1 LRAHGSRA
9 VRAALVAGGVV
20 ALALVGFAPGAG
32 AGAQAGSAPLTV
44 VKTVSGVV
52 PAGTTFTATVQCDG
66 DMIFTGDGSTDVA
79 TVTFDASG
87 QPTSADTITFDDAGS
102 CTVTETATGGAASTT
117 YACEGSAPVDDTEQ
131 QGELSAQKE
140 LPDAVC
146 ETSGPGPITVN
157 VFAEGQ
163 EALVTIHNTFPTP
176 DPGPGPQA
184 APQVVAQ
191 PAFTG

>member
-1 LRAHGSRA
+1 VRKFLRFA
-9 VRAALVAGGVV
+9 VLGTSAAALS
-20 ALALVGFAPGAG
+20 LAIFAPAAG

-44 VKTVSGVV
+44 VKTVSGAV

-66 DMIFTGDGSTDVA
+66 DMIFTGGESTDVA
-79 TVTFDASG
+79 TITFDASG
-87 QPTSADTITFDDAGS
+87 QPTSPDTITFDDAGS
-102 CTVTETATGGAASTT
+102 CTVTETATGGAASTS
-117 YACEGSAPVDDTEQ
+117 YACEGSAPVDDITK
-131 QGELSAQKE
+131 QGELSAQQV
-140 LPDAVC
+140 LPEAVC

-157 VFAEGQ
+157 IFAEGQ
-163 EALVTIHNTFPTP
+163 EALVTIHNTFTTP